1 VAGDRAAD
9 PLGLQLHRPGRGRMV
24 LYVTGELDR
33 LTAPILVVF
42 LAHHLGGDAPDTNL
56 TIDLTATSFVDIGG
70 LNALLEVQRRARLD
84 GVTVHVGACRA
95 QFLLLLRATGTTGL
109 IAPAPGRPRFYRARG
124 CRPSGGR

>member
-1 VAGDRAAD
+1 
-9 PLGLQLHRPGRGRMV
+9 MV

-33 LTAPILVVF
+33 LTAPMLVVF
-42 LAHHLGGDAPDTNL
+42 LAQRLGGDGPDTNL

-95 QFLLLLRATGTTGL
+95 QFLLLLRATATTGL
-109 IAPAPGRPRFYRARG
+109 IAPAPDRPRFYRARG